1 MTTSD
6 PTIGDAAPASA
17 MPIKFA
23 CDNCG
28 ARLSVSSRKAGSQA
42 QCPKCRHSLQ
52 VPPLPQAETR
62 VATPHR
68 SPDETSTTGPPPGE
82 TSTMPPSPP
91 DLSLSEFQVY
101 DSEIELVYAPSDDEV
116 VMQTDF
122 RAAADPDKIPVARSV
137 LYAQGI
143 LLGLTAL
150 AGLLAGILIG
160 RQMAVRAPE
169 QDREPQPCWVSG
181 VVALQDA
188 NGQTTPDAGAVVIL
202 VPQDLRTDQR
212 TPMDGLRPQD
222 PPPGD
227 DHPGLR
233 AIRML
238 GGDYVRTDVEGRFQA
253 HTADRGEYFLM
264 VISARAARDDR
275 ELSSPMLAQIGR
287 FFELG
292 PRMFEGQA
300 VHWQPETIRRDR
312 RVNVVFPREGAP

>member
-1 MTTSD
+1 
-6 PTIGDAAPASA
+6 
-17 MPIKFA
+17 MPIKFV
-23 CDNCG
+23 CDSCG

-42 QCPKCRHSLQ
+42 QCPKCRHNLQ
-52 VPPLPQAETR
+52 VPPSPRAEAGA
-62 VATPHR
+62 ATPHR
-68 SPDETSTTGPPPGE
+68 SPDETSTTSPSPGE
-82 TSTMPPSPP
+82 TSTPALP
-91 DLSLSEFQVY
+91 DPSLSEFQVY
-101 DSEIELVYAPSDDEV
+101 DSEIELVYAPSDEEV
-116 VMQTDF
+116 VMQSGF
-122 RAAADPDKIPVARSV
+122 RAAVDPDKIAVARSV

-160 RQMAVRAPE
+160 RQMAVRAPD
-169 QDREPQPCWVSG
+169 QDREPQLCWVSG

-188 NGQTTPDAGAVVIL
+188 NGQTTPDVGAAVIL
-202 VPQDLRTDQR
+202 VPRDLRPDQPA
-212 TPMDGLRPQD
+212 PMDGLRPQD
-222 PPPGD
+222 PPPTD
-227 DHPGLR
+227 EHPGLR

-238 GGDYVRTDVEGRFQA
+238 GGDYARTDVDGRFQI

-275 ELSSPMLAQIGR
+275 ELSRPMLAQIGR